1 MFENGME
8 GMQEY
13 CHMIAKAT
21 NTIVYM
27 IHNTHWLKCLSSE
40 MNFIEGVEIEGYYV
54 SYNNYYISI
63 LIIPTLQAL
72 EEAIIET
79 MQSLLKTEFNA
90 HVRKSWQKFY
100 QFLHLLPLTWLR
112 GNNVDH

>member
-1 MFENGME
+1 MLQLHKITVNYTTLFRLLELTPGLDDYCENMFENGME

-13 CHMIAKAT
+13 CHMIVKAT

-40 MNFIEGVEIEGYYV
+40 MNFIEGVDIEGYYV

-63 LIIPTLQAL
+63 LIIPNITG
-72 EEAIIET
+72 
-79 MQSLLKTEFNA
+79 FGGGHYRDNA
-90 HVRKSWQKFY
+90 VTSQ
-100 QFLHLLPLTWLR
+100 
-112 GNNVDH
+112 N